1 MTNHVVRLYA
11 LALATLVFF
20 LAWAVVAAH
29 PWQQQK
35 AVVDPR
41 IAALD
46 ARRAQLKKE
55 AAYVNRVVAHR
66 FAVYHAAL
74 KKREQA
80 IARIRVQ
87 LAAER
92 ARQARAAAAAA
103 AAQMVSSSPPAA
115 TSSVSPHVVTITTYT
130 PAAPA
135 PAAAAAPAPAPA
147 TAPTPAPTPAPVAA
161 PPVVSV
167 PAATTTHT
175 S

>member
-35 AVVDPR
+35 AAVDPR
-41 IAALD
+41 VAALT
-46 ARRAQLKKE
+46 ARRVQLKKE

-80 IARIRVQ
+80 IAKIRVQ

-103 AAQMVSSSPPAA
+103 QMVSSPAPAA
-115 TSSVSPHVVTITTYT
+115 SSSPRVVTITTYT
-130 PAAPA
+130 PAASA
-135 PAAAAAPAPAPA
+135 PAATAPASAPAPAPA
-147 TAPTPAPTPAPVAA
+147 PAPTPAPVAA

>member
-35 AVVDPR
+35 AAVDPR
-41 IAALD
+41 VAALT

-80 IARIRVQ
+80 IAKIRVQ

-92 ARQARAAAAAA
+92 ARQAQAAAAAA
-103 AAQMVSSSPPAA
+103 AAQMVSSPAPAA
-115 TSSVSPHVVTITTYT
+115 SSSPRVVTITTYT
-130 PAAPA
+130 PAASA
-135 PAAAAAPAPAPA
+135 PAATAPASAPAPAPA
-147 TAPTPAPTPAPVAA
+147 PAPTPAPVAA